1 MSLAHTTRTHIAPTL
16 TRAHSTSPYGR
27 SHILKR
33 RAPTLPAPL
42 VPHFPQRV
50 IRADGST
57 FVQHTTSPRSLFKL
71 TRDLT
76 NNPLWNAAKMSGARM
91 DEELVGGAV
100 GRFKRRFEGSVGMG
114 EVDWTDMGEGGVEGV
129 EGQVVKGEDKS
140 MKGPKAPTN
149 GRKK

>member
-1 MSLAHTTRTHIAPTL
+1 MRLPIRALTQ

-33 RAPTLPAPL
+33 RAPPLPAPL

-57 FVQHTTSPRSLFKL
+57 FVHHTTSPRSLMKL

-100 GRFKRRFEGSVGMG
+100 GRFKRRFEGGNGAGGGIG
-114 EVDWTDMGEGGVEGV
+114 EVDWMDMGEGGVEGV
-129 EGQVVKGEDKS
+129 EGQVVKGEDNS
-140 MKGPKAPTN
+140 MKGPKVQS
-149 GRKK
+149 RKK